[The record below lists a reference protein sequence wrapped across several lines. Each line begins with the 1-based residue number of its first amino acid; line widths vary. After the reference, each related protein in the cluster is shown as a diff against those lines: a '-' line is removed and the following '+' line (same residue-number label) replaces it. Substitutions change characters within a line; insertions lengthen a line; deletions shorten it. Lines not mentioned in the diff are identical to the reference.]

1 MLIEH
6 EFSRNIARMLS
17 TNLTAWKNG
26 KDKREPVAR
35 FLKTYSIYLKDH
47 LSKEEEVFTKAE
59 EQILSREEEAE
70 MYQQFQSVIAIVEKL
85 SDMVK
90 LIGYLEDQNWYKY

>member
-1 MLIEH
+1 MCIRD
-6 EFSRNIARMLS
+6 S
-17 TNLTAWKNG
+17 
-26 KDKREPVAR
+26 
-35 FLKTYSIYLKDH
+35 SIYLQDH
-47 LSKEEEVFTKAE
+47 LSKEEEFFTKAE
-59 EQILSREEEAE
+59 EQVLSREEEEE